1 MILVLNKGVK
11 RLQYETGGNRDP
23 HVGKRS
29 FCFLYPFF
37 LLYPIW
43 WQFPVK
49 EEKVALWSIDGL
61 KARQNKFSVA
71 SGATWLHLIDA
82 AIFQL
87 ICFYEN
93 NDIPGHKAS
102 DLISPE
108 PLHHVVHL
116 FFISMESWRSNAF
129 IFTLLLYLSVQR
141 NEVQSW
147 VYFIT

>member
-1 MILVLNKGVK
+1 MILVLNKWVK
-11 RLQYETGGNRDP
+11 RLQCETGGNRDP
-23 HVGKRS
+23 HVDKRS

-37 LLYPIW
+37 S

-61 KARQNKFSVA
+61 KTRQNKFSVA

-108 PLHHVVHL
+108 PLDHVVHL
-116 FFISMESWRSNAF
+116 FFVSIESWRSNAF
-129 IFTLLLYLSVQR
+129 ILTLLLYLSVQR
-141 NEVQSW
+141 NTKFKVES
-147 VYFIT
+147 IS